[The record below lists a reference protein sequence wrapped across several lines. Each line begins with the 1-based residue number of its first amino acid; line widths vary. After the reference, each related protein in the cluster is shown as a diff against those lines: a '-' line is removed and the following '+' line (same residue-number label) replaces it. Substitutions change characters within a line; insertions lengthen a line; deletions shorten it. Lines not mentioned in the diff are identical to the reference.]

1 MDIAIKNTAFSDLF
15 QDGEPAV
22 TQRAV
27 NVLPLEY
34 PDPVVSVEQDVEI
47 DGKDIIT
54 SFAWHPIE
62 ENCLVAS
69 RKDGRLA
76 EVHVMERIA
85 PR

>member
-1 MDIAIKNTAFSDLF
+1 
-15 QDGEPAV
+15 V

-62 ENCLVAS
+62 ENCLVNIFGLFFFS
-69 RKDGRLA
+69 LA
-76 EVHVMERIA
+76 LDFFIFKENQQKLYFTSFFPFFLFR
-85 PR
+85 

>member
-1 MDIAIKNTAFSDLF
+1 MTILFNFS
-15 QDGEPAV
+15 
-22 TQRAV
+22 
-27 NVLPLEY
+27 
-34 PDPVVSVEQDVEI
+34 DPVVSVEQDVEI

>member
-1 MDIAIKNTAFSDLF
+1 M
-15 QDGEPAV
+15 

-62 ENCLVAS
+62 ENCLVNIFS
-69 RKDGRLA
+69 INKKVGNRKN
-76 EVHVMERIA
+76 
-85 PR
+85 

>member
-1 MDIAIKNTAFSDLF
+1 M
-15 QDGEPAV
+15 

-62 ENCLVAS
+62 ENCLVNIFS
-69 RKDGRLA
+69 INRKVGNRKN
-76 EVHVMERIA
+76 
-85 PR
+85 

>member
-1 MDIAIKNTAFSDLF
+1 M
-15 QDGEPAV
+15 

-34 PDPVVSVEQDVEI
+34 PDPVVTVEQDVEI

-62 ENCLVAS
+62 ENCLVF
-69 RKDGRLA
+69 
-76 EVHVMERIA
+76 IFYTYIF
-85 PR
+85 